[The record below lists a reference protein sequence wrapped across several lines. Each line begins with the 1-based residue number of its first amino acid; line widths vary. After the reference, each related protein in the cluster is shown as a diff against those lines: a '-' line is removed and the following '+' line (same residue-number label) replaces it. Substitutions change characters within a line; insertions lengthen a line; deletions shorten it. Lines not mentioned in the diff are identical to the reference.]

1 MCGIAGIFKL
11 NQEKIEKSDLIKF
24 TDSLEHRGPDGAGYE
39 LLCNDIVGFGHRRLS
54 ILDLSEAGKQPMS
67 YADGRYWICYNGE
80 VFNFQEIRKEL
91 EQKGYKFISNTDTEV
106 ILASYIEFGTACLN
120 KFNGMW
126 AFAIWDKE
134 LEQMFLA
141 RDRFGIKPLYYTF
154 TENKNFAFASETRS
168 FKYLK
173 DFKRSFNEELLQIT
187 MNDPYAL
194 EGIGYTP
201 FNNILQLLP
210 GHFMF
215 VKKEGKLQQKRWWSI
230 SEHLR
235 TDVSNDINKQKE
247 EFYHLFRDA
256 CKLRLISDVPVGT
269 ALSGGLDSSA
279 VYSTVYDIIDKE
291 NLNRFNKDSQRAFTA
306 VFPGLPNDEREY
318 AELAVKYTSGNI
330 TLIETPQSEL
340 IKRIESDT
348 IMSDCIS
355 TSPLTSICS
364 VYKGMRAE
372 GIRVSMDGHGVD
384 EMLYGYRDMVYSLYN
399 DALWYGSL
407 EDAKRYQDVLLQMYF
422 PTDQQVALT
431 KFNAQLSEKQLRDKR
446 VFSKVKRVLKTKR
459 ENEKEFQAPTMS
471 SLSDKPYDFSK
482 LPIGERMVYNEFFLH
497 TLPALLRNFDRA
509 GMMNGIEIRM
519 PFMDWRVVSFVF
531 SLPERSKIGN
541 GFTKVILRE
550 AMKGK
555 MSEEIRTRTYK
566 VGIASPIDNWMND
579 SLKAWVMDTIED
591 STLKKMMFEHK
602 DKMIGKSDVRKVWKE
617 LNKQLIKK
625 NL

>member
-11 NQEKIEKSDLIKF
+11 NSERIERSDLVKF
-24 TDSLEHRGPDGAGYE
+24 TDSLEHRGPDAAGYE
-39 LLCNDIVGFGHRRLS
+39 LLCNDTLGFGHRRLS
-54 ILDLSEAGKQPMS
+54 ILDLSKAGKQPMS
-67 YADGRYWICYNGE
+67 YANERYWICYNGE
-80 VFNFQEIRKEL
+80 VFNFQEIKKEL
-91 EQKGYKFISNTDTEV
+91 ELKGYKFISNTDTEV
-106 ILASYIEFGTACLN
+106 ILAAYIEYGVVCLN

-134 LEQMFLA
+134 LEQLFVA

-154 TENKNFAFASETRS
+154 TENKIFAFASETRA
-168 FKYLK
+168 FKFLK
-173 DFKRSFNEELLQIT
+173 DFKKSFNDELLQIT

-215 VKKEGKLQQKRWWSI
+215 VKKEGKLQQRRWWSI
-230 SEHLR
+230 HEHIR
-235 TDVSNDINKQKE
+235 TDISQDINKQKE

-279 VYSTVYDIIDKE
+279 VYSTVYDIIEKE
-291 NLNRFNKDSQRAFTA
+291 SLNRYNKDSQRAFTA

-318 AELAVKYTSGNI
+318 AEMAVKYTLGNI
-330 TLIETPQSEL
+330 NLIETPQDEL
-340 IKRIESDT
+340 VKRIENDT
-348 IMSDCIS
+348 IMSDCIN

-364 VYKGMRAE
+364 VYKGMREA

-399 DALWYGSL
+399 DALWYGNA

-422 PTDQQVALT
+422 PADQSGALN
-431 KFNAQLSEKQLRDKR
+431 KFNFQLREKQLRDKK
-446 VFSKVKRVLKTKR
+446 VFTKVKRVLKNKR
-459 ENEKEFQAPTMS
+459 ENEKEFQVPLLS
-471 SLSDKPYDFSK
+471 SLSDKPYNFSK
-482 LPIGERMVYNEFFLH
+482 LPIGERMVYNEFFSH

-519 PFMDWRVVSFVF
+519 PFMDWRLVSFVF
-531 SLPERSKIGN
+531 SLTEKSKVGN
-541 GFTKVILRE
+541 GFTKLILRE
-550 AMKGK
+550 AMKGR
-555 MSEEIRTRTYK
+555 MSEEVRTRTFK
-566 VGIASPIDNWMND
+566 VGIASPIDNWMNQP
-579 SLKAWVMDTIED
+579 LKNWAMDTIED
-591 STLKKMMFEHK
+591 ASLKKMMFEQN
-602 DKMIGKSDVRKVWKE
+602 DKTIGKSDVRKVWKE

>member
-11 NQEKIEKSDLIKF
+11 NSEKIEKTDLVKF

-39 LLCNDIVGFGHRRLS
+39 LLFNDTIGFGHRRLS

-67 YADGRYWICYNGE
+67 YANGRYWICYNGE
-80 VFNFQEIRKEL
+80 VFNFQDIRKEL
-91 EQKGYKFISNTDTEV
+91 EYKGYKFISNTDTEV
-106 ILASYIEFGTACLN
+106 ILASYIEFGPECLN

-126 AFAIWDKE
+126 AFAIWDNE
-134 LEQMFLA
+134 LEQLFLA

-173 DFKRSFNEELLQIT
+173 DFKRSFNEEFLQIT

-215 VKKEGKLQQKRWWSI
+215 VKKEGKLKQRRWWSI
-230 SEHLR
+230 HEHIR
-235 TDVSNDINKQKE
+235 NDVSDNLERQKE
-247 EFYHLFRDA
+247 EFYDIFRDA

-279 VYSTVYDIIDKE
+279 VYSTVYDIIEKE
-291 NLNRFNKDSQRAFTA
+291 SLNRYNKDSQRAFTA

-318 AELAVKYTSGNI
+318 AKMAVKYTSGNI
-330 TLIETPQSEL
+330 TLIETSENEL
-340 IKRIESDT
+340 IKRIEEDT
-348 IMSDCIS
+348 IKSDCIS

-364 VYKGMRAE
+364 VYKGMREA

-399 DALWYGSL
+399 DALWYCNIA
-407 EDAKRYQDVLLQMYF
+407 DAKRYKDVLLQMYY
-422 PTDQQVALT
+422 PADHQNAYA
-431 KFNAQLSEKQLRDKR
+431 KFEIQLNEKQLRDKK
-446 VFSKVKRVLKTKR
+446 VFSKVKRMLKTKKQN
-459 ENEKEFQAPTMS
+459 ENEFQIPTLS
-471 SLSDKPYDFSK
+471 SLSDKPYDFSGFA
-482 LPIGERMVYNEFFLH
+482 IGERMVYNEFFSH

-519 PFMDWRVVSFVF
+519 PFMDWRLVSFVF
-531 SLPERSKIGN
+531 SLPEKSKIGN
-541 GFTKVILRE
+541 GFTKLILRE

-555 MSEEIRTRTYK
+555 MSEDIRTRTYK
-566 VGIASPIDNWMND
+566 VGISSPIDNWMNNP
-579 SLKAWVMDTIED
+579 LKSWAMETIED
-591 STLKKMMFEHK
+591 KALKSIMHEHK
-602 DKMIGKSDVRKVWKE
+602 DKTIGKSDVRKIWKE
-617 LNKQLIKK
+617 INKQLIKN